1 MSAWLDQTEEEQTMQ
16 IRRAVKQTKMP
27 EVSYVNQ
34 IMERVENMDR
44 RSRKS
49 IHRKGG
55 WVKKTAISV
64 SAAAVL
70 GGVVLGSGFV
80 SPAMADALKNVPL
93 IGSVFQYNFDPTLK
107 QASISGLTTEPNLS
121 VTRDGLTLNIKEV
134 MYDGTRLAFM
144 IERQGM
150 DDDTVLSPYL
160 PEGATNVS
168 GETQKKVPVEQ
179 QKKGYLFMPEVTIQ
193 GKSGF
198 FGSFTDAVGKTEDGK
213 FIRNMAMYEITSG
226 LSDKQL
232 PNEFNMTVKMN
243 VSGFKEPF
251 VFQVPVKNLAKGN
264 VVLHPNQTQSSG
276 AFSYTVKTIEITPV
290 TTRLVLDSQGSVPS
304 TPEQSGEFS
313 ATKMYYDIVDQDG
326 KALDQKMIGYFHQ
339 NPKTEY
345 HEDETY
351 SPFAKKP
358 TSITIKPYTMTVNKD
373 WSVVEDANGK
383 PVKTYHKDL
392 EMTIPVQ

>member
-1 MSAWLDQTEEEQTMQ
+1 MSAWLDQTEEEQMMQ

-27 EVSYVNQ
+27 EVSYTNH

-168 GETQKKVPVEQ
+168 GETHKKVPVEQ

-198 FGSFTDAVGKTEDGK
+198 FGSFTDAVGQTEDGK

-276 AFSYTVKTIEITPV
+276 AFSYTVKTIEITCGDDPPRFGQPRQRAVHAGAIGRVQRHQNVLRYRGSGRKAAGSKNDRILPSKSEDRIPRGRNLQPV
-290 TTRLVLDSQGSVPS
+290 CEETDL
-304 TPEQSGEFS
+304 
-313 ATKMYYDIVDQDG
+313 YYDQAVYDDG
-326 KALDQKMIGYFHQ
+326 Q
-339 NPKTEY
+339 
-345 HEDETY
+345 
-351 SPFAKKP
+351 
-358 TSITIKPYTMTVNKD
+358 
-373 WSVVEDANGK
+373 
-383 PVKTYHKDL
+383 
-392 EMTIPVQ
+392 

>member
-1 MSAWLDQTEEEQTMQ
+1 MSAWLDQTEEEQMMQ
-16 IRRAVKQTKMP
+16 IRRTVKQRKMP
-27 EVSYVNQ
+27 EVSYADR

-44 RSRKS
+44 RSRRLS
-49 IHRKGG
+49 HRKGS
-55 WVKKTAISV
+55 WAKKTAISV

-80 SPAMADALKNVPL
+80 SPVMADALKKVPL
-93 IGSVFQYNFDPTLK
+93 IGSVFQYNLDPSLK
-107 QASISGLTTEPNLS
+107 QASVSGLTTAPNLS
-121 VTRDGLTLNIKEV
+121 VTRDGLTMSIKEV

-168 GETQKKVPVEQ
+168 GEAQKKVPVEQ
-179 QKKGYLFMPEVTIQ
+179 QKKGYMFMPEVTIQ
-193 GKSGF
+193 GKTGF

-226 LSDKQL
+226 LSEKQL
-232 PNEFNMTVKMN
+232 PNEFDMTVKMN

-251 VFQVPVKNLAKGN
+251 EFQVPVKNLAKGN

-276 AFSYTVKTIEITPV
+276 SFSYTVKSIELTPV
-290 TTRLVLDSQGSVPS
+290 TTRLILDSKGSVPS

-326 KALDQKMIGYFHQ
+326 KPLDQKMIGFFHQ

-351 SPFAKKP
+351 SPFAQKP
-358 TSITIKPYTMTVNKD
+358 TSITIKPYTMTVKKD
-373 WSVVEDANGK
+373 WSVVEDGK
-383 PVKTYHKDL
+383 GQPVKTYHKDL

>member
-1 MSAWLDQTEEEQTMQ
+1 MSAWLDQTEEEQMMQ
-16 IRRAVKQTKMP
+16 IRRTVKQTKMP
-27 EVSYVNQ
+27 EVSYADR
-34 IMERVENMDR
+34 IMGRMEQMDR
-44 RSRKS
+44 RSRTTT
-49 IHRKGG
+49 HRKGK
-55 WVKKTAISV
+55 WAKKAAISV

-80 SPAMADALKNVPL
+80 SPVMADALKNVPY
-93 IGSVFQYNFDPTLK
+93 IGSVFQYNFDPSLK
-107 QASISGLTTEPNLS
+107 QASVSGLTTAPNLS
-121 VTRDGLTLNIKEV
+121 VTRDGLTMSIKEV
-134 MYDGTRLAFM
+134 MFDGTRLAFM

-168 GETQKKVPVEQ
+168 GEAMKKVPVEQ

-193 GKSGF
+193 GKTGF

-213 FIRNMAMYEITSG
+213 LIRNMAMYEITSG
-226 LSDKQL
+226 LSEKQL

-251 VFQVPVKNLAKGN
+251 EFQVPVKNLAKGN

-276 AFSYTVKTIEITPV
+276 SFSYTVKSIEITPV
-290 TTRLVLDSQGSVPS
+290 TTRLILDSKGSVPS

-326 KALDQKMIGYFHQ
+326 KPLDQKMIGYFHQ

-358 TSITIKPYTMTVNKD
+358 TSITIKPYTMTVKKD
-373 WSVVEDANGK
+373 WSVVEDEKGK

>member
-251 VFQVPVKNLAKGN
+251 VFQVLGQKPGQRKRGASSE
-264 VVLHPNQTQSSG
+264 PN
-276 AFSYTVKTIEITPV
+276 
-290 TTRLVLDSQGSVPS
+290 
-304 TPEQSGEFS
+304 PEQRQVQLHRKNDRDHAGDDPPRFGQPRQRAVHAGAIGRIQRHQNVLRYRGSGRKAAGSKNDRILPSKSEDRIPRGRNLQPVCEE
-313 ATKMYYDIVDQDG
+313 TDLYYDQAVYDDG
-326 KALDQKMIGYFHQ
+326 Q
-339 NPKTEY
+339 
-345 HEDETY
+345 
-351 SPFAKKP
+351 
-358 TSITIKPYTMTVNKD
+358 
-373 WSVVEDANGK
+373 
-383 PVKTYHKDL
+383 
-392 EMTIPVQ
+392 